1 VSRSSR
7 PEEGLVIGLAAV
19 LGCQLLGEL
28 LIASTELP
36 LPGPVVGML
45 ILFALL
51 LANGGIPES
60 VASVSDALLRNLS
73 LLFVPAGVG
82 VMTHLALIEREW
94 VGVSAALIGSS
105 AVTVVVTA
113 ALMVGLKHLAGHEDE

>member
-1 VSRSSR
+1 
-7 PEEGLVIGLAAV
+7 
-19 LGCQLLGEL
+19 
-28 LIASTELP
+28 
-36 LPGPVVGML
+36 M
-45 ILFALL
+45 
-51 LANGGIPES
+51 
-60 VASVSDALLRNLS
+60 ASVSDALLRNLS

-113 ALMVGLKHLAGHEDE
+113 ALMVGLKRLAGHEDE